1 MLGVDFLNDWF
12 DLLAFQGTLNSLL
25 QHHPALADGFFTTE
39 PPGKHYA
46 L

>member
-1 MLGVDFLNDWF
+1 MFISFRNDWF
-12 DLLAFQGTLNSLL
+12 DLLAFQGTLSSLL
-25 QHHPALADGFFTTE
+25 QHHLALADGFFTE